1 MTCSI
6 ISINSKFLLNP
17 ISPVAQNPQPNG
29 QPAWEETQTVFR
41 LPLCRI
47 KTDSILRPSFSVI
60 LIFMVS
66 LVFERRISALIERG
80 QASFNFFRNSN
91 GNEEVSAQSSIS
103 SWNTADFACFNR
115 YFDSVSRIFSKLV
128 KSIFIINSCQTRRR
142 GKCSRSD
149 SFVNSPDDNLP
160 RGKIF
165 PKVPVS

>member
-1 MTCSI
+1 
-6 ISINSKFLLNP
+6 
-17 ISPVAQNPQPNG
+17 
-29 QPAWEETQTVFR
+29 
-41 LPLCRI
+41 
-47 KTDSILRPSFSVI
+47 
-60 LIFMVS
+60 MVS
-66 LVFERRISALIERG
+66 LVFERRISALIEEGRPRLI
-80 QASFNFFRNSN
+80 FRNSN

-165 PKVPVS
+165 QRFQCRDYGIFQRPDLFTISMKFSASFFLLHWHKKSLNDKTPRSLPC